1 MENKI
6 DFKEGNNDITI
17 TISPNYNQQKQNLLV
32 VWLVLFSLCGA
43 AIISQFFFDY
53 PTSTKIFFIVYLVFW
68 LFFEFKVIYAIRWR
82 KFGNEIITIN
92 SEGIFLTKN
101 IAKRGITEKYE
112 LQNISSINVLKHK
125 DKPVY
130 NISSSY
136 WNTNHYTLFL
146 EVNERQIP
154 FGVDLSE
161 KQAKKVLNTVKEHVK
176 KHVEN
181 KA

>member
-53 PTSTKIFFIVYLVFW
+53 PTNTKIFFIVYLVFW

-82 KFGNEIITIN
+82 R
-92 SEGIFLTKN
+92 SEEHTS
-101 IAKRGITEKYE
+101 E
-112 LQNISSINVLKHK
+112 LQSRENLVCRL
-125 DKPVY
+125 
-130 NISSSY
+130 
-136 WNTNHYTLFL
+136 LL
-146 EVNERQIP
+146 E
-154 FGVDLSE
+154 
-161 KQAKKVLNTVKEHVK
+161 K
-176 KHVEN
+176 KHSTIR
-181 KA
+181 